1 MQLNLNKRLLGG
13 PVLDKVTKRTKKMLS
28 YTFESS
34 QHCIMIEVNIRLRI
48 PHMHFY
54 TGVFARFYNDFE
66 VLKLCLYND
75 WNKIKF

>member
-1 MQLNLNKRLLGG
+1 
-13 PVLDKVTKRTKKMLS
+13 MLS

-34 QHCIMIEVNIRLRI
+34 QHCIMIEVNISLRI
-48 PHMHFY
+48 PHMRFY